1 MKNSS
6 LELFVV
12 LSRAYQSIIE
22 VARKDIQRYGLNVTE
37 FGVLELLYHKGPHAL
52 QKIGGKIL
60 LASGSITYVVD
71 KLEEKGYLERKPCET
86 DRRITYA
93 HLTEKGKAY
102 MEEIFPP
109 HHKVLE
115 KALDGV
121 SEEEKQQ
128 AIETLKKLGKYAE
141 SNRT

>member
-1 MKNSS
+1 MKDSS

-12 LSRAYQSIIE
+12 LSRAYQSIME
-22 VARKDIQRYGLNVTE
+22 VAKKDTQRFGLNLTE

-71 KLEEKGYLERKPCET
+71 RLEGKGFLERKACER

-93 HLTEKGKAY
+93 FLTEKGKTL
-102 MEEIFPP
+102 MEDIFPS
-109 HHKVLE
+109 HEEVL
-115 KALDGV
+115 
-121 SEEEKQQ
+121 QQ
-128 AIETLKKLGKYAE
+128 ALSGITESEKTEAIQMLKKLGKYAAA
-141 SNRT
+141 RK